1 MAIPDPSKGPTK
13 VSRVGVIDLGSN
25 TVLVL
30 VLELGGR
37 VVLDEARITRLGER
51 LVPGRSLLEE
61 ARQRTLEVVRY
72 FARLAR
78 ETGADPVVVV
88 GTAALR
94 RARDGRAFMAELI
107 QATEACRAH
116 VLSGEEE
123 ARFALHPHALHPH
136 GTQLP
141 KPTVTVVDV
150 GGGSTEVAWIQGA
163 AVAASSLPVGTLAL
177 TEACVHSD
185 PPTSAEIEALRSAA
199 AEAVRNAPRL
209 GAAARGGSEP
219 VTVAGTATTLAAL
232 DLELPIYDPE
242 LVEGHGMSRQ
252 RLEQWID
259 RLAPLSVASR
269 RELPG
274 MDPGRAD
281 ILVAGLILLEAVLRA
296 LGAERFR
303 VSGRG
308 VRYGVALRLLEQ
320 PDALW

>member
-13 VSRVGVIDLGSN
+13 APRVGVIDLGSN
-25 TVLVL
+25 TVLLL

-51 LVPGRSLLEE
+51 LLPGRSLLEV
-61 ARQRTLEVVRY
+61 ARERTLEAVRC
-72 FARLAR
+72 FAGLAR
-78 ETGADPVVVV
+78 EAGADPIVLV
-88 GTAALR
+88 GTEALR
-94 RARDGRAFMAELI
+94 RARDGRAFMEEL
-107 QATEACRAH
+107 CRAAEVDRAQ

-123 ARFALHPHALHPH
+123 ARFALQPH
-136 GTQLP
+136 GTERGSRDP
-141 KPTVTVVDV
+141 RPSVTVVDV
-150 GGGSTEVAWIQGA
+150 GGGSTEVAWIRGA
-163 AVAASSLPVGTLAL
+163 TVAASSLPVGTLVL
-177 TEACVHSD
+177 TEACVRSD
-185 PPTSAEIEALRSAA
+185 PPSSAEIEALRSAA

-209 GAAARGGSEP
+209 EAAARGGSEP
-219 VTVAGTATTLAAL
+219 VAVAGTATTLAAL
-232 DLELPIYDPE
+232 DLALPTYDPE
-242 LVEGHGMSRQ
+242 LVEGHRMSRQ
-252 RLEQWID
+252 RLEQWVD

-281 ILVAGLILLEAVLRA
+281 ILVAGLLLLEAVLRA

-308 VRYGVALRLLEQ
+308 VRYGVALRLLEH